1 MMMIMVRVIKG
12 TKPGYGKLNDCVYAA
27 IKIILARAEIENL
40 CMQGQ
45 IMYVAS

>member
-1 MMMIMVRVIKG
+1 MMMMVRVIKG
-12 TKPGYGKLNDCVYAA
+12 IKPGYGKLNDCVYAA

-45 IMYVAS
+45 IMCATS